1 MIKKYK
7 KSEGYPV
14 AQEVMAGWPD
24 TTLMGKRPY
33 QICEAFGVT
42 ITEAEELL
50 KSERKKRN
58 M

>member
-7 KSEGYPV
+7 KSEGFTV
-14 AQEVMAGWPD
+14 AQEVMSGWPD

-33 QICEAFGVT
+33 EICSAFGVT
-42 ITEAEELL
+42 IVEAEELL